1 MTDQTNVMIN
11 IQNIHKQYAQLTALN
26 QVNLTVEQGEFLALV
41 GMSGGGKS
49 TLLRLIAGL
58 EQPTSGSIKI
68 NQVPTND
75 SDSLVR
81 VMFQEDRLLPW
92 MTVLENL
99 SFKSKKSAERQRALN
114 LLELVELKDYADHYP
129 NQLSGGQKQRVA
141 LARALMTAPKI
152 LLLDEP
158 LGALD
163 ALTRR
168 KMQDLILNI
177 CEKQKLTTILVT
189 HDVDEAARMADR
201 IVVMKQATN
210 FYETI
215 GPKDRRNPGQVGL
228 VADRVLSAILD
239 EAPVRQFQTA

>member
-1 MTDQTNVMIN
+1 MTEAPEIS
-11 IQNIHKQYAQLTALN
+11 IRSLEKQYGTLTALHD
-26 QVNLTVEQGEFLALV
+26 VTLTIRSGEFLALV

-58 EQPTSGSIKI
+58 ESPTSGDVRFDQHSRNHTVI
-68 NQVPTND
+68 
-75 SDSLVR
+75 R

-99 SFKSKKSAERQRALN
+99 SFNSRDAQTQANAKQ
-114 LLELVELKDYADHYP
+114 LLSLVELGDYADHYP

-141 LARALMTAPKI
+141 LARALMSHPQV

-168 KMQDLILNI
+168 KMQDLILKV
-177 CEKQKLTTILVT
+177 CAQQQLTTILVT
-189 HDVDEAARMADR
+189 HDVTEAARMADR
-201 IVVMKQATN
+201 IVVMKHSTN
-210 FYETI
+210 YVEMA
-215 GPKDRRNPGQVGL
+215 GPTDHQDGRQVGA
-228 VADRVLSAILD
+228 VAEDVLNAILHD
-239 EAPVRQFQTA
+239 QPQTA

>member
-1 MTDQTNVMIN
+1 MNNSMITIKNVN
-11 IQNIHKQYAQLTALN
+11 KTYNNLTALHD
-26 QVNLTVEQGEFLALV
+26 VNLDINQGEFIALV

-58 EQPTSGSIKI
+58 EKPTSGSVQI
-68 NQVPTND
+68 NSTD
-75 SDSLVR
+75 TKSLIR

-92 MTVLENL
+92 MSVLDNL
-99 SFKSKKSAERQRALN
+99 SFGSKDKNTKAHAKE
-114 LLELVELKDYADHYP
+114 LLDLVELGDYADHFP

-141 LARALMTAPKI
+141 LARALMSHPKI

-177 CEKQKLTTILVT
+177 CQKQNLTTILVT
-189 HDVDEAARMADR
+189 HDVEEAARMADR
-201 IVVMKQATN
+201 IVVMKDSTN
-210 FYETI
+210 SYEEDCPKNRNAGQI
-215 GPKDRRNPGQVGL
+215 GI
-228 VADRVLSAILD
+228 VADRVLGEIL
-239 EAPVRQFQTA
+239 EEPEVQQQTA

>member
-1 MTDQTNVMIN
+1 MNNSMITIKN
-11 IQNIHKQYAQLTALN
+11 INKTYNNLTALHD
-26 QVNLTVEQGEFLALV
+26 VNLDINQGEFIALV

-58 EQPTSGSIKI
+58 EKPTSGSVQI
-68 NQVPTND
+68 NSTD
-75 SDSLVR
+75 TKSLIR

-92 MTVLENL
+92 MSVLDNL
-99 SFKSKKSAERQRALN
+99 SFGSKDKNTKAHAKE
-114 LLELVELKDYADHYP
+114 LLDLVELGDYADHFP

-141 LARALMTAPKI
+141 LARALMSHPKI

-177 CEKQKLTTILVT
+177 CQKQNLTTILVT
-189 HDVDEAARMADR
+189 HDVEEAARMADR
-201 IVVMKQATN
+201 IVVMKDSTN
-210 FYETI
+210 SYEEDCPKNRNAGQI
-215 GPKDRRNPGQVGL
+215 GI
-228 VADRVLSAILD
+228 VADRVLGEIL
-239 EAPVRQFQTA
+239 EEPEVQQQTA

>member
-1 MTDQTNVMIN
+1 MRNNSMIS
-11 IQNIHKQYAQLTALN
+11 IQNVNKTYNNLTALHN
-26 QVNLTVEQGEFLALV
+26 VSLDIKQGEFIALV

-58 EQPTSGSIKI
+58 EKPTTGNIEI
-68 NQVPTND
+68 DN
-75 SDSLVR
+75 SDEKSLMR

-92 MTVLENL
+92 MSVLDNL
-99 SFKSKKSAERQRALN
+99 SFGSKNKDAQNHAKE
-114 LLELVELKDYADHYP
+114 LLDLVELGEYADHFP

-141 LARALMTAPKI
+141 LARALMTNPKI

-177 CEKQKLTTILVT
+177 CEKQNLTTILVT
-189 HDVDEAARMADR
+189 HDVEEAARMADR
-201 IVVMKQATN
+201 IVVMKESTN
-210 FYETI
+210 YYEEDCPKNRNAGQI
-215 GPKDRRNPGQVGL
+215 GI
-228 VADRVLSAILD
+228 VADRVLGEIL
-239 EAPVRQFQTA
+239 EEKPLQIKTA